1 MGTPKKGRRH
11 HNDSES
17 RHRRE
22 MRRER
27 KRENRNARERKRRD
41 KKVTDKYGKVAHGSC
56 GRKTRFRS
64 ESTANR
70 YIERHPTLGLAC
82 YKCEYCGGWHL
93 TSHPKHSSD
102 EQGES
107 VECALTVR
115 EVFVAAR
122 EAAIEIRKIEEQA
135 QAKRDAIGVQGH
147 GYETHAKTGIL
158 DPSRKILELIEW
170 EESQVNSDELRE
182 PIDEAYELLTGIQAI
197 ADDLSVEITSRYYLQ
212 AEPWAEIARSLEHRV
227 ESLKGMP
234 RSKQVSLL
242 SKTLDVA
249 MDQWERVGIAHL
261 REMGR

>member
-1 MGTPKKGRRH
+1 M
-11 HNDSES
+11 
-17 RHRRE
+17 
-22 MRRER
+22 
-27 KRENRNARERKRRD
+27 
-41 KKVTDKYGKVAHGSC
+41 
-56 GRKTRFRS
+56 
-64 ESTANR
+64 
-70 YIERHPTLGLAC
+70 
-82 YKCEYCGGWHL
+82 
-93 TSHPKHSSD
+93 
-102 EQGES
+102 
-107 VECALTVR
+107 TVR